1 MERIAIVNGCLVTLD
16 PARRVIPGG
25 TVVIEDGAIR
35 AVEPGAAEG
44 ARGKFA
50 EVIDARGC
58 AVLPGLINAHTHL
71 YMSLGRTIGYD
82 QPFEEWLPTQKKFIA
97 QYTEEEFATCVEL
110 GIIENLR
117 SGNTCL
123 VDNLAV
129 PAASENRLY
138 EAALAAARQLGVRYV
153 LARGYTDQ
161 LNAPEYLETRAQI
174 EARLR
179 QLRKT
184 HGGRAGDRI
193 DLMLSPMI
201 PWSVSRDCFALTRRL
216 ADELGLRIHMHTAET
231 AGYAPLIQKAHGH
244 PSNIRVYREGGCL
257 GPDVQL
263 LGCAFVSPEE
273 IETIRATETAV
284 ILDPTAGMYLGM
296 GMPPAMRLLSAGVPV
311 ALGTNGVACNGS
323 QDMFE
328 SMKNAAGLAKLAEQ
342 SGAAVSQQRV
352 LELATIEGAR
362 ALGLDARIGSI
373 EPGKR
378 GDLIV
383 VDLAGPYVAPV
394 LNVVA
399 ALVSS
404 CKGRDVRHVLVDG
417 RVVVRDRRLVTG
429 DESAVLGRALEAA
442 RRCAEKA
449 GLTERLALP
458 A

>member
-1 MERIAIVNGCLVTLD
+1 MERIAIINGCLVTMD
-16 PARRVIPGG
+16 PARRIIPAGR
-25 TVVIEDGAIR
+25 VVIEDGTIR
-35 AVEPGAAEG
+35 SVEPAGAGES
-44 ARGKFA
+44 RGHFA
-50 EVIDARGC
+50 DVIDARGC
-58 AVLPGLINAHTHL
+58 AVLPGLVNAHTHL
-71 YMSLGRTIGYD
+71 YMSLGRTLGFD

-117 SGNTCL
+117 SGNTCV

-138 EAALAAARQLGVRYV
+138 EAALASARQLGVRYV

-161 LNAPEYLETRAQI
+161 FNAPEYLETPPQI

-179 QLRKT
+179 QLVKA
-184 HGGRAGDRI
+184 HGGRADDRI
-193 DLMLSPMI
+193 DLMLSPML
-201 PWSVSRDCFALTRRL
+201 PWAVSREGFALTRRL
-216 ADELGLRIHMHTAET
+216 ATELGLRIHMHTAET
-231 AGYAPLIQKAHGH
+231 QGYAPLIQKAHGH
-244 PSNIRVYREGGCL
+244 PSNIRVYQEGGCL

-263 LGCAFVSPEE
+263 LGCAFVSPDE
-273 IETIRATETAV
+273 IETVRATQTAV
-284 ILDPTAGMYLGM
+284 ILDPTASMYLGM
-296 GMPPAMRLLSAGVPV
+296 GMPPSTRLLSAGVPV

-328 SMKNAAGLAKLAEQ
+328 SMKNAAGLAKIAERN
-342 SGAAVSQQRV
+342 GAAVTQQRV

-378 GDLIV
+378 GDLII
-383 VDLAGPYVAPV
+383 VDLTSPYAAPV

-417 RVVVRDRRLVTG
+417 RVVVRDGKLVTG
-429 DESAVLGRALEAA
+429 DEAAVLGRAKVAA
-442 RRCAEKA
+442 LRCAEKA
-449 GLTERLALP
+449 GLTDRLALT
-458 A
+458 